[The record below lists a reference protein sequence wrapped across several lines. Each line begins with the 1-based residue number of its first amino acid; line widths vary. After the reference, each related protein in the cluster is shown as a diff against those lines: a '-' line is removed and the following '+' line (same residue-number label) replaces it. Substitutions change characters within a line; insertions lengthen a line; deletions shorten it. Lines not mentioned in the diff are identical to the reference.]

1 MEKPV
6 LVASEI
12 PNAIDAPKS
21 VRLQIALF
29 GRTNTGKSSFLN
41 MVAGQETAV
50 TSAIPGTTTDT
61 VEKTMELLP
70 IGPVVFLDTAGIDDK
85 SRLSKKRLEKT
96 KKTFDRA
103 DIGLIITE
111 PSIWGKHEE
120 HLALELKKRNTPA
133 IIVVNKTDR
142 WSPSEKFLKILKTK
156 GTDIL
161 LCSSTESGKR
171 NRYISSFKEL
181 LIKVLPEDFLKPR
194 PIIGDLVP
202 KMSLAILIVPIDL
215 AAPKGRIIL
224 PQVQVIRDLLD
235 HTCAALT
242 VKENGYKKMLAALKK
257 PPAIAVCDS
266 QVADKI
272 AKETPK
278 AVKCTTFSIL
288 FSRYKGDLEESVR
301 GAAVL
306 DGLKETDRI
315 LIAEACSHHP
325 VEDDIGRV
333 KLPKW
338 LAKHL
343 GFKPRID
350 TVSGRDYPDDLSKYR
365 LVIHCGA
372 CMITRKEMLLRIEKC
387 KNAGVAVTNYGVC
400 ICHMFGILDRMLG
413 PFLIR

>member
-1 MEKPV
+1 MELFAAIKPE
-6 LVASEI
+6 S
-12 PNAIDAPKS
+12 PDTDKTPKS
-21 VRLQIALF
+21 LRLQIGLF
-29 GRTNTGKSSFLN
+29 GRTNTGKSTFLN
-41 MVAGQETAV
+41 MVAGQDVAV
-50 TSAIPGTTTDT
+50 TSSLAGTTTDT

-70 IGPVVFLDTAGIDDK
+70 AGPVVFLDTAGIDDK
-85 SRLSKKRLEKT
+85 GRLSKKRLEKT
-96 KKTFDRA
+96 KKIFERA

-111 PSIWGKHEE
+111 PSIWGRYEE
-120 HLALELKKRNTPA
+120 NLALELKKRNTPV
-133 IIVVNKTDR
+133 IIVVNKADLHG
-142 WSPSEKFLKILKTK
+142 PSGTFLKKLRSKGAGILF
-156 GTDIL
+156 
-161 LCSSTESGKR
+161 CSSTDAVRRKEYVSAFR
-171 NRYISSFKEL
+171 EL
-181 LIKVLPEDFLKPR
+181 LIKALPDEYLRPR

-202 KMSLAILIVPIDL
+202 KGSLAFLIVPIDF

-235 HTCAALT
+235 HGCASLT
-242 VKENGYKKMLAALKK
+242 VKENGLKKMLASLKR
-257 PPAIAVCDS
+257 PPAMVVCDS
-266 QVADKI
+266 QVAFKT

-278 AVKCTTFSIL
+278 NIKCTTFSIL

-306 DGLKETDRI
+306 DSLKKSDRI

-325 VEDDIGRV
+325 VEGDIGRV

-350 TVSGRDYPDDLSKYR
+350 TVSGRDYPRDLSRYR

-387 KNAGVAVTNYGVC
+387 KKAGVAVTNYGVC
-400 ICHMFGILDRMLG
+400 ICHLFGILNRVLE
-413 PFLIR
+413 PFSIS